1 MTDTQLQ
8 KDEEL
13 KSLVEGLR
21 NIDLDTLQD
30 DPGLKHEALT
40 LARKITGILDGPV
53 NRATD
58 LAFKVCRIQ

>member
-1 MTDTQLQ
+1 MADTQLK
-8 KDEEL
+8 KDKDL

-21 NIDLDTLQD
+21 NIDLDMLQD

-40 LARKITGILDGPV
+40 LARKITGILEGPV

-58 LAFKVCRIQ
+58 LVFKVCRIQ